1 MSAFAQDGQHEG
13 GFWKKLGRRVTPQIQ
28 VVNPLHYVSYED
40 QGHVMTIKNGTR
52 LFCKVVAYGS
62 VITLDDEGRPS
73 PLAPAEGVADVRH
86 YEPLSPSIPLVAQ
99 CYENASMET
108 YAGTATHTLQLNPGN
123 PEALEWTIQESE
135 VETPQGQSASGT
147 LRPTPDAN
155 FAIRKINLPRIWWN
169 ATGGIQIVNNTL
181 FEVRVT
187 VNNRLVAQLS
197 PRDIF
202 FRETRLVVGVGVNQT
217 IHLDFVD
224 RGRLIGTLDDQI
236 FVPENGIFVRQL
248 IVSNNSIRQVG
259 Q

>member
-147 LRPTPDAN
+147 LRPTPDAYI
-155 FAIRKINLPRIWWN
+155 FSRDAIGCGSRRKPNY
-169 ATGGIQIVNNTL
+169 
-181 FEVRVT
+181 
-187 VNNRLVAQLS
+187 S
-197 PRDIF
+197 PRLRRPRTAHRNPGRSNLRSGKWNICKAAHCLKQLHPTGRTITVLRTSPPGF
-202 FRETRLVVGVGVNQT
+202 SRVGF
-217 IHLDFVD
+217 LF
-224 RGRLIGTLDDQI
+224 L
-236 FVPENGIFVRQL
+236 
-248 IVSNNSIRQVG
+248 
-259 Q
+259 